1 MYLSFYTFKSPE
13 MGDIMG
19 DSAQAAA
26 IFLINAT
33 DETDEYDI
41 ICKVSIFNPNRVSH
55 GIEWDEIGIVL
66 IQLRNGWQQED
77 VYFDL

>member
-1 MYLSFYTFKSPE
+1 

-26 IFLINAT
+26 IFLINAN

>member
-1 MYLSFYTFKSPE
+1 

-41 ICKVSIFNPNRVSH
+41 ICKVSIFNPKRVSH
-55 GIEWDEIGIVL
+55 GIE
-66 IQLRNGWQQED
+66 
-77 VYFDL
+77 

>member
-1 MYLSFYTFKSPE
+1 MLCVLVPKSSDCFLFPPNFMYLSFYTFKSPE

-41 ICKVSIFNPNRVSH
+41 ICKVSIFNPKRVSH
-55 GIEWDEIGIVL
+55 GIE
-66 IQLRNGWQQED
+66 
-77 VYFDL
+77 